1 MRTTSTGVVTPQPR
15 QRGWRTAR
23 TAISLTAVAGLLLAC
38 APAAPAPAAP
48 PSAPAAA
55 PAAPAPVAGAPAKP
69 AAPAAQ
75 PAAKSGGPA
84 NGQIVIVFED
94 DPTTI
99 VPKDAYTNNGY
110 FVLDNVYDHLTT
122 RDYSSGQ
129 GKLVPQLAESWSR
142 VDPNTWR
149 FKLRQDVKFTNGEVF
164 NADAVVAAIEDIA
177 DPAKPG
183 LAAKEYGTLQA
194 AKKIDDFT
202 ADIITKDPDPILPE
216 RLPHFPI
223 PAPNWLKN
231 ASLTAAST
239 EAVGSG
245 PYILAEYQKGSHLL
259 FKANANYWGTKKAQ
273 IAEIKLIGRKEQAVR
288 GAMLQAGEADLA
300 FHVAIDD
307 AKKAARTIVE
317 QTQESVILDINY
329 EHPVMKDIRVRQAIY
344 GAIDI
349 QGMIN
354 SLYPDGIG
362 VPLTGQPVRPGTVG
376 WSPNLKM
383 NPYTP
388 DESKRLMQET
398 GAVGTPLEYI
408 DRPGSFPRAGEVS
421 ELIANWLNQV
431 GFKVTIRHLEP
442 VAFSEKKRSVKPG
455 QDTPDLLQT
464 SVSSPILDSSRVF
477 DAYYECGALYKI
489 GCDAEF
495 DRRYKESKDLTGEAR
510 EKAFQGLLE
519 YANPKLWYL
528 PLFGLNWVHGAS
540 GRLQWLPR
548 VDGQVLFTEM
558 SLNP

>member
-1 MRTTSTGVVTPQPR
+1 M
-15 QRGWRTAR
+15 TAL
-23 TAISLTAVAGLLLAC
+23 SSLLLAC

-55 PAAPAPVAGAPAKP
+55 PAAPAPATAAPAKP
-69 AAPAAQ
+69 VE
-75 PAAKSGGPA
+75 PAAKPAANPAGPA
-84 NGQIVIVFED
+84 SGQIVNVFED

-129 GKLVPQLAESWSR
+129 GKLMPQLAESWAR
-142 VDPNTWR
+142 VDSNTWR
-149 FKLRQDVKFTNGEVF
+149 FKLRQDVKFHNGEVF
-164 NADAVVAAIEDIA
+164 NADAVVVAILDIA
-177 DPAKPG
+177 DPATPG
-183 LAAKEYGTLQA
+183 LAAKEYGTLQS

-202 ADIITKDPDPILPE
+202 VDVITKDPDPILPE
-216 RLPHFPI
+216 RMPHFPI
-223 PAPNWLKN
+223 AAPNWLKT
-231 ASLTAAST
+231 AGLTGSST

-245 PYILAEYQKGSHLL
+245 PYILAEYIKADHML
-259 FKANANYWGTKKAQ
+259 FKANPNYWGTKKAQ

-344 GAIDI
+344 DAIDI

-362 VPLTGQPVRPGTVG
+362 VPLTGQPVRQGTVG
-376 WSPNLKM
+376 WNPNLKM
-383 NPYTP
+383 NPYRL
-388 DESKRLMQET
+388 DDAKRVMQET

-421 ELIANWLNQV
+421 EYITNQLNQI
-431 GFKVTIRHLEP
+431 GFKATVRHLEP

-489 GCDAEF
+489 GCDPEF

-510 EKAFQGLLE
+510 EKAFQGLFE
-519 YANPKLWYL
+519 YANSKLWYL

-540 GRLQWLPR
+540 ARLEWEPR
-548 VDGQVLFTEM
+548 IDGQVLYTEM
-558 SLNP
+558 SLKR